1 MDTKKLE
8 EIAKELAKDIKSE
21 KDLSALSTFLVKLTV
36 ETALNAEMESHL
48 GYSKNSSEGVNSG
61 NSRNGYTPKTLK
73 GDFGEIE
80 METPRDRNGTFIP
93 QLVKKNQTRLT
104 KFDDQILALYAKGMT
119 TRDIVA
125 VFKEMYDADVSPTL
139 ISKVTDSVSEQVIA
153 WQNRP
158 LNELY
163 PIIYLDCIVVKIR
176 QDNQVINKSVYIA
189 LGINSEGYKELLG
202 LWLQDR
208 RGQILAV
215 SFDGTKEQGFKRHF
229 YCLC

>member
-8 EIAKELAKDIKSE
+8 EVAKELAKDIKSE

-80 METPRDRNGTFIP
+80 METPRDRNGSFIP

-104 KFDDQILALYAKGMT
+104 KFDDQILACMLKA
-119 TRDIVA
+119 
-125 VFKEMYDADVSPTL
+125 
-139 ISKVTDSVSEQVIA
+139 
-153 WQNRP
+153 
-158 LNELY
+158 
-163 PIIYLDCIVVKIR
+163 
-176 QDNQVINKSVYIA
+176 
-189 LGINSEGYKELLG
+189 
-202 LWLQDR
+202 
-208 RGQILAV
+208 
-215 SFDGTKEQGFKRHF
+215 
-229 YCLC
+229 

>member
-139 ISKVTDSVSEQVIA
+139 ISRVTDSVSEQVTA

-158 LNELY
+158 LNGFIPSSILTVLLLKSGR
-163 PIIYLDCIVVKIR
+163 IIR
-176 QDNQVINKSVYIA
+176 
-189 LGINSEGYKELLG
+189 
-202 LWLQDR
+202 
-208 RGQILAV
+208 
-215 SFDGTKEQGFKRHF
+215 
-229 YCLC
+229 